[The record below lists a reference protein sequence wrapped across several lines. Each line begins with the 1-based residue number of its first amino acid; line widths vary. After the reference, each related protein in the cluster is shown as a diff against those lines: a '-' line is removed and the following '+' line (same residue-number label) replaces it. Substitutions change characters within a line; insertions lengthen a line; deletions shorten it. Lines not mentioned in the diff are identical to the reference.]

1 MGIDPAREEKV
12 ETSRATTRGV
22 DVRVKVKYVPEQSE
36 PQLGRWFFAYRILI
50 ANTGDETV
58 QLISRHWI
66 ITDANGQVEE
76 VRGPGVVGKQPV
88 LEPGES
94 FEYTSFCP
102 LRTPFGTMEGTF
114 QMVTTDGEQF
124 DATVAQFTLTEPLTV
139 N

>member
-1 MGIDPAREEKV
+1 
-12 ETSRATTRGV
+12 
-22 DVRVKVKYVPEQSE
+22 VRVKAKYVPEQSE

-66 ITDANGQVEE
+66 ITDANGKVEE

-102 LRTPFGTMEGTF
+102 LSTPFGTMEGTY
-114 QMVTTDGEQF
+114 QMVTSDGEQF